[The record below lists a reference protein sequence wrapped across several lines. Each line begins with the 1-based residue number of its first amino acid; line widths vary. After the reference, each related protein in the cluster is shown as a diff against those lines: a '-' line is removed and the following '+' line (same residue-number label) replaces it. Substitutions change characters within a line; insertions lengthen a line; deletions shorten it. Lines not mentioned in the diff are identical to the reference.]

1 MTNAAERFGGEMMEM
16 KTMTT
21 LQMESLES
29 GDVLEIPGETE
40 PMTVLVLLATETAV
54 ILDACDGSTPFV
66 MRREDLVEYRRFQPE
81 F

>member
-1 MTNAAERFGGEMMEM
+1 MTYAPKGSRANDGEDD
-16 KTMTT
+16 MTT
-21 LQMESLES
+21 LQIDVLES

>member
-1 MTNAAERFGGEMMEM
+1 MEKM
-16 KTMTT
+16 NMTT
-21 LQMESLES
+21 MQMELLDS

-66 MRREDLVEYRRFQPE
+66 MRREDLVDYRRFQPE
-81 F
+81 L

>member
-1 MTNAAERFGGEMMEM
+1 MMEK

-40 PMTVLVLLATETAV
+40 PITVLVLLATETAV

-66 MRREDLVEYRRFQPE
+66 IRREDLVEYRRFQPE
-81 F
+81 L